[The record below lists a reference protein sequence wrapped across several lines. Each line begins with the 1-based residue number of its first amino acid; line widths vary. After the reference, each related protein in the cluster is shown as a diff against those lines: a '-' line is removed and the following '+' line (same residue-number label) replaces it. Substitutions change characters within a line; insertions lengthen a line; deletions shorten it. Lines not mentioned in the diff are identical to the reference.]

1 MNKFWFQNF
10 WKKCS
15 DFVFQRRG
23 HDILVFLF
31 FLVVSAGFW
40 LLQTLDETFEMEV
53 VVPVELTNV
62 PEEVVITTPLP
73 KVITVVVRDRGS
85 MLIRYWR
92 DDVNPLRFSFA
103 DYGGSAASGHVRIP
117 QADVLKMLQTRLAGS
132 SKVQTIHPDTLEYFY
147 NHGMNALV
155 PVKITG
161 DVKTD
166 SRFYLYDVT
175 TDPVEVN
182 VFASAAT
189 LDTLTA
195 VQTQPLS
202 VAGLKENATFEVG
215 LRPIR
220 GAKMEPD
227 RVKVTA
233 RVDFYMENTIEIPIV
248 SLNFPG
254 DRELRTFPSTVKV
267 TYTVGFEHNK
277 EVTRDKFVS
286 VITYEEILDLQRQGV
301 SKIPIRLKSIPE
313 GVSNVHIEP
322 AEVDFLVETFSED

>member
-1 MNKFWFQNF
+1 MDRLRIRNF
-10 WKKCS
+10 WNKWGDS
-15 DFVFQRRG
+15 FFRRRG
-23 HDILVFLF
+23 GDVLVFLF
-31 FLVVSAGFW
+31 FLIVSAGFW

-53 VVPVELTNV
+53 VVPVELIDV
-62 PEEVVITTPLP
+62 PDEVVVTTPLP
-73 KVITVVVRDRGS
+73 EALTVVVKDKGTV
-85 MLIRYWR
+85 LTRYWR
-92 DDVNPLRFSFA
+92 DDVDPILISFPNY
-103 DYGGSAASGHVRIP
+103 DGGAVSGHVRIP
-117 QADVLKMLQTRLAGS
+117 QADVLKMVQGRLSSS

-147 NHGMNALV
+147 NHGMNAVV
-155 PVKITG
+155 PVQITG
-161 DVKTD
+161 EVRTD
-166 SRFYLYDVT
+166 SRYYLYDVT
-175 TDPVEVN
+175 ADPAEVN
-182 VFASAAT
+182 VFAAAAT

-202 VAGLKENATFEVG
+202 VSGLRESGTFEVG

-220 GAKMEPD
+220 GAKIEPD

-233 RVDFYMENTIEIPIV
+233 KVDFYMENTVEIPLV

-286 VITYEEILDLQRQGV
+286 VITYEEILDLQEHGIA
-301 SKIPIRLKSIPE
+301 KIPVRLKSIPE
-313 GVSNVHIEP
+313 GVANVRIEP

>member
-1 MNKFWFQNF
+1 MDKIRLKNVWNKWCDSIFR
-10 WKKCS
+10 
-15 DFVFQRRG
+15 RRG
-23 HDILVFLF
+23 HDILVFFF

-40 LLQTLDETFEMEV
+40 LLQTLDETFETEV
-53 VVPVELTNV
+53 VVPIELIDV

-73 KVITVVVRDRGS
+73 EALTAVVKDKGT
-85 MLIRYWR
+85 MLTRYWR
-92 DDVNPLRFSFA
+92 DDVKPIQFSFA
-103 DYGGSAASGHVRIP
+103 DYDGGTVSGQVRIP
-117 QADVLKMLQTRLAGS
+117 QADVMKLLQERLAGS
-132 SKVQTIHPDTLEYFY
+132 SKVQSVRPDTLEYFY
-147 NHGMNALV
+147 NHGMNTMV

-161 DVKTD
+161 DVRTD
-166 SRFYLYDVT
+166 SRYYLYDVT
-175 TDPVEVN
+175 SDPAEVN
-182 VFASAAT
+182 IFASAAI

-220 GAKMEPD
+220 GAKIEPE

-233 RVDFYMENTIEIPIV
+233 RVDFYMENTIEIPVI

-267 TYTVGFEHNK
+267 MYTVGFQHNK
-277 EVTRDKFVS
+277 EVTKDKFVS
-286 VITYEEILDLQRQGV
+286 VITYEEILDLQEQGAT
-301 SKIPIRLKSIPE
+301 KIPIRLKSIPE
-313 GVSNVHIEP
+313 GVDNVRIEP